1 MAFLLRINI
10 MPSKLSEEI
19 APFFVMDVLERAKE
33 IEAQGKKVIHFEIGE
48 PDLPTPKIICDEAIE
63 AIRVGDTKYTPSL
76 GIPELREAIAED
88 YKEKYGVNIP
98 PGRVIITSGSS
109 PALFLSMLS
118 LLEHEDEVII
128 TDPHYSCYPQIIK
141 IAGGLPKRVR
151 IYEEDGFQIDINSLK
166 KAISKKTKAIVIN
179 SPSNPTGV
187 VLEPNVIKE
196 ISELGL
202 YIISDEIYHGLV
214 YEGKAH
220 TIYEFTDRAFS
231 VNGFSKLYSMTGWR
245 LGYFIAPEDFIRP
258 TQKLQQNL
266 FISPNPFVQ
275 RAGVAAIRKAKREAK
290 EMVQIFSER
299 RKKMIEGLR
308 DLGFVIR
315 SEPKGAFYVFVNVKS
330 LNDSSQ
336 ELAFDILEKSHV
348 AVTPGIDFG
357 YGGEG
362 YLRFSY
368 TTSLDDIDEGIKR
381 LGEYIKK
388 KNSEVRIQKKESIS

>member
-1 MAFLLRINI
+1 

-88 YKEKYGVNIP
+88 YKEKYGVNIT
-98 PGRVIITSGSS
+98 PGRVVITSGSS

-141 IAGGLPKRVR
+141 VAGGLPKRVR
-151 IYEEDGFQIDINSLK
+151 IYEEDGFQIDIDSLK
-166 KAISKKTKAIVIN
+166 KTISNKTKSIVIN

-187 VLEPNVIKE
+187 VLEPNVIME

-202 YIISDEIYHGLV
+202 YVISDEIYHGLV

-220 TIYEFTDRAFS
+220 TIFEFTDKAFS

-258 TQKLQQNL
+258 IQKLQQNL

-275 RAGVAAIRKAKREAK
+275 RAGVAAIRKAEREAK

-308 DLGFVIR
+308 GLGFVIR
-315 SEPKGAFYVFVNVKS
+315 SEPKGAFYVFVNAKS
-330 LNDSSQ
+330 LNDRSQ
-336 ELAFDILEKSHV
+336 ELAFDILDKSHV

-368 TTSLDDIDEGIKR
+368 TTSLDDIEEGIKR

-388 KNSEVRIQKKESIS
+388 KNSEVRIQKTESITQKKNSSPR

>member
-1 MAFLLRINI
+1 MSFLLRINI

-98 PGRVIITSGSS
+98 PGRVVITSGSS

-214 YEGKAH
+214 YEGKEH
-220 TIYEFTDRAFS
+220 TIFEFTDKAFS